1 MRATCSAP
9 GLQSHTVT
17 WMHRNLSDSSGL
29 FLVILY
35 LRLFHCCHS
44 WCPFLHLSYPTHSLG
59 SCAPRARLE
68 PVMILKSLN
77 TLPPTHTLPF
87 PECQTGQGFFLP
99 GLHGQFIFAL
109 ARNICSGHLGADRP
123 QHQQCPGIPHQDFF
137 TMQAQLAYN
146 FFIYITLLLLILTE
160 VMAIIY
166 SCTKEI

>member
-1 MRATCSAP
+1 MQATCSAP
-9 GLQSHTVT
+9 GLQSHTVM

-35 LRLFHCCHS
+35 LRPFHCCHS

-59 SCAPRARLE
+59 SSAPRPHLE

-77 TLPPTHTLPF
+77 PPLHTHTHFHSLNVKLDKGSF
-87 PECQTGQGFFLP
+87 YLDCTASSSS
-99 GLHGQFIFAL
+99 H
-109 ARNICSGHLGADRP
+109 ICSGHLGAHSP

-137 TMQAQLAYN
+137 PMQAQLAYN

-166 SCTKEI
+166 SCTKKI